1 MTRALIPTALL
12 VLATVCATSE
22 AKDIT
27 LPPDQSKLRVSA
39 LAGYEVAQ
47 QKCGICHS
55 ADYISYQP
63 PAMTQSQ
70 WTAEVAK
77 MKKAFGAPLSD
88 TDIKLVGA
96 YLAVTYGSA
105 HATDPEVAAL
115 EAEHITIAAG
125 TAQSLD
131 PQTLLEAHGCLGC
144 HAIDHQVVGP
154 AFHDVGARYKADS
167 NAEARVAASI
177 KSGGAGKWGTA
188 AMPPMPALTDAQ
200 ARALAAFILKD

>member
-1 MTRALIPTALL
+1 MTRTLIATALL
-12 VLATVCATSE
+12 ALAMVGATVE

-27 LPPDQSKLRVSA
+27 LPADQSKLRPSA

-63 PAMTQSQ
+63 PAMTQTQ

-115 EAEHITIAAG
+115 EAEHGTTAA
-125 TAQSLD
+125 TAGQSLE
-131 PQTLLEAHGCLGC
+131 PQALLDAHGCLGC
-144 HAIDHQVVGP
+144 HAADHKIVGP
-154 AFHDVGARYKADS
+154 AFHDVGARYKADP

-177 KSGGAGKWGTA
+177 RSGGAGQWGTVS
-188 AMPPMPALTDAQ
+188 MPPMPALTDAQ
-200 ARALAAFILKD
+200 AKALAAFVLKY